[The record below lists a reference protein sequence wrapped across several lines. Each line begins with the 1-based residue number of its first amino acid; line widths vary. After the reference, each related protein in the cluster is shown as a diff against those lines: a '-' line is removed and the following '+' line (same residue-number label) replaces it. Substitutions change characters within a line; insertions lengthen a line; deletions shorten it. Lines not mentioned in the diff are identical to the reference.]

1 MKFVAVILGLS
12 LCSLLSG
19 CVSRTVS
26 EEPQHRGAVPG
37 KENAYGSNSHSKVK
51 EKKLIWI
58 WQDEF
63 RNPK

>member
-1 MKFVAVILGLS
+1 MKIFYCVAATATALFLT
-12 LCSLLSG
+12 G

-26 EEPQHRGAVPG
+26 EEPQHRGAASSG
-37 KENAYGSNSHSKVK
+37 GEYGSSPHSKVV